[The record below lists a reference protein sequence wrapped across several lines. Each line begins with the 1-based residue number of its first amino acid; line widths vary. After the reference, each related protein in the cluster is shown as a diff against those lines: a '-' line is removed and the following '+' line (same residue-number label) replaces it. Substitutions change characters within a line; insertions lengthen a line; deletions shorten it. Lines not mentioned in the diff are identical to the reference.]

1 MATIS
6 NNYTGNGSTTNY
18 SFTFEY
24 LEQSEVKVTLD
35 GANTTAFTFANATTL
50 SFTTAPANGVDI
62 LIYRDTNVDV
72 VKATF
77 FPGSAIKAED
87 LNENFKQNNYAV
99 QELVAKVWDTE
110 TETIHSNET
119 WVSNDLQVSTTAA
132 QDSRFPALVQTATP
146 TGTNYAT
153 GKLWF
158 QNDSDKTLSIW
169 NGSAWLSVVSG
180 GTFTNQPKVVY
191 VDATAGDDNADG
203 HRISTPN
210 QTIKAANNLRE
221 IGVQIVIGPVFYK
234 SLEYLDEVE
243 NMIFVSLTN
252 KNVNLPK
259 NIISAGVNA
268 TSQLN
273 TIKKFID
280 MNGIKKTIFLTP
292 ELNYEVEIK
301 KAIKD
306 SKIKIFK
313 HHLYDTEPTKLTA
326 QIEKITNYKIRKQNL
341 LDEIKRVENSELID
355 KEQQLEKLKKRYTI
369 GNVNFD
375 SVIISDFDESLKSVI
390 TSLLY
395 TDVSPKSKL
404 IITFNQ
410 WFDESLLKEKTIQ
423 PIYYPSINRT
433 NLKNF
438 EKIFFNEFKEYPN
451 YLSLL
456 SYDLV
461 GLLYYLSLDNEL
473 KNIDKIFKKKN
484 SFKGKIGIF
493 NIKDNKINHKLNFY
507 QVNNGKLIEIF

>member
-1 MATIS
+1 MYKLIKI
-6 NNYTGNGSTTNY
+6 
-18 SFTFEY
+18 FT
-24 LEQSEVKVTLD
+24 L
-35 GANTTAFTFANATTL
+35 
-50 SFTTAPANGVDI
+50 
-62 LIYRDTNVDV
+62 
-72 VKATF
+72 TF
-77 FPGSAIKAED
+77 FSFLLQYSPVFPFEEKIKIG
-87 LNENFKQNNYAV
+87 L
-99 QELVAKVWDTE
+99 LVPLSGDNKEIGQQIIKSTRIALKDINSKNIEIIPKDTK
-110 TETIHSNET
+110 SN
-119 WVSNDLQVSTTAA
+119 
-132 QDSRFPALVQTATP
+132 
-146 TGTNYAT
+146 
-153 GKLWF
+153 
-158 QNDSDKTLSIW
+158 
-169 NGSAWLSVVSG
+169 
-180 GTFTNQPKVVY
+180 
-191 VDATAGDDNADG
+191 
-203 HRISTPN
+203 PN
-210 QTIKAANNLRE
+210 QTIKSANELKE
-221 IGVQIVIGPVFYK
+221 MGIKIVIGPVFYK

-243 NMIFVSLTN
+243 DIIFVSLTN

-280 MNGIKKTIFLTP
+280 MNDIKKTIFLTP

-375 SVIISDFDESLKSVI
+375 SVVISDFDESLKSVI

-395 TDVSPKSKL
+395 TDVSPKNKF

-473 KNIDKIFKKKN
+473 KDVDKIFKKKN
-484 SFKGKIGIF
+484 SFKGKIGVF